1 MTWHWMHRRTCA
13 KTEGS
18 TCRQITFPKHRR
30 RNHFLGEMRS
40 APGSWGGTSWGKLYY
55 RLILQ
60 KRTNKYQTE
69 VDDKNLK
76 QIHGAFYCFA
86 DLLQNKNWATDVA
99 IWVSPILRIIMTSS
113 LKGALSAVLIRHKSA
128 WAVDV
133 GLGYESDSPRSGK
146 KAASCGKK
154 IALKYYCTSR
164 AIKGDK
170 NRRMAADRRSRLQTL
185 NWEVVWFLD
194 SVFTLESG
202 IKTSQILSIFP
213 LRSTNVRNG
222 SFSNMGNQY
231 GREKR
236 DQRG

>member
-1 MTWHWMHRRTCA
+1 MRRCFRGWGMTALHFDSVTSLILPMESPRFSTLLIVGVSMTWHWMHRRTCA

-146 KAASCGKK
+146 KAASCGK
-154 IALKYYCTSR
+154 
-164 AIKGDK
+164 
-170 NRRMAADRRSRLQTL
+170 
-185 NWEVVWFLD
+185 
-194 SVFTLESG
+194 
-202 IKTSQILSIFP
+202 
-213 LRSTNVRNG
+213 
-222 SFSNMGNQY
+222 
-231 GREKR
+231 
-236 DQRG
+236 